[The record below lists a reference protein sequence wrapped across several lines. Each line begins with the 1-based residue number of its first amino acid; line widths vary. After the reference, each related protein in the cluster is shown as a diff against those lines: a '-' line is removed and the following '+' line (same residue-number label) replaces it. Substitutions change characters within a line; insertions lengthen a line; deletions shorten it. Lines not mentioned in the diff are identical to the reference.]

1 MKWQAI
7 KDLMREKGIVMGDRG
22 DVSYYVFLHSSLKV
36 RDSVYVVTNWSILLL
51 AVDISV

>member
-7 KDLMREKGIVMGDRG
+7 KDLMREKGNVMGDRG
-22 DVSYYVFLHSSLKV
+22 DVSYYVFPHSSLKV
-36 RDSVYVVTNWSILLL
+36 RDSVYVVTNWSIVLL